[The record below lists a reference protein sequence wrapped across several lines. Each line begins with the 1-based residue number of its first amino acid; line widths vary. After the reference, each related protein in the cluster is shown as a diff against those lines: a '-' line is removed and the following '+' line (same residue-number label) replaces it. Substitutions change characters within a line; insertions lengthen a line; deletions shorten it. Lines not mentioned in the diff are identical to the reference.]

1 MSEERRKK
9 KMLSTDAREVRDVP
23 RWWFEIDIDSS
34 FAYGLGRQGRRV
46 RGGGARIPG
55 MPRWCGIAAICMRR
69 QVVACAAAVSLR
81 AVASVEETTRRRNG
95 GVIMADISS
104 RRGRSSHH
112 VRSLPSF
119 SQFHLGRH
127 GPTGLYRRSSGF
139 TGFHRVSTGFAKSD
153 WLFTWLQQN

>member
-81 AVASVEETTRRRNG
+81 AV
-95 GVIMADISS
+95 GVMEGSLWPTFHRDVAEAAITCDRYRVSPNFTSAD
-104 RRGRSSHH
+104 
-112 VRSLPSF
+112 
-119 SQFHLGRH
+119 
-127 GPTGLYRRSSGF
+127 TGLPGCTADHQVSPGF
-139 TGFHRVSTGFAKSD
+139 TGFQPVSPSLTGFSLGCNKIDVA
-153 WLFTWLQQN
+153 